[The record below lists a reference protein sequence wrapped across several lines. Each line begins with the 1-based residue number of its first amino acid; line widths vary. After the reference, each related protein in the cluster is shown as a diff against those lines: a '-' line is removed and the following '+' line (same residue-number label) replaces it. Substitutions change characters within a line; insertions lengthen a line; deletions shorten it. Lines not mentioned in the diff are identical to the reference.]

1 MMSFAL
7 GSTAI
12 SRMKLAMC
20 WLVWDCLFRMRFGCC
35 WFASRQTRP
44 SHLISIEHS
53 PTLKSKSL
61 EGLPE
66 ENQEKYSTGLKRMD
80 RIQQLNYEKDFR
92 IAFLEIKGDGFQR
105 LFERLMSKAHPNDFM
120 ACRPWGKV
128 GDRKNDGY
136 LPSARI
142 LFQSYAPNELSAAEA
157 IKKINEDFEGAKDHW
172 EQHFDEWTFV
182 HNAPDGRLGPHIIE
196 ALAKLRQDN
205 PQIRIG
211 HCGYEEMLAKF
222 RQLSLQ
228 DLESWFGPSL
238 TMEANVNLGYSDLM
252 AVLSHISV
260 TPVPTTSEVKDV
272 SRGKI
277 EANLL
282 SQAVADFLKIGMQK
296 SPLVAQ
302 FFNNWKNPTYGE
314 QIAQTFKREYIA
326 LRDSAPLLHPDEI
339 FGRLEAWAGGSA
351 NTTPTHKAAVLAV
364 MAYLFDKCEIFE
376 DAQTVGTA

>member
-1 MMSFAL
+1 
-7 GSTAI
+7 
-12 SRMKLAMC
+12 
-20 WLVWDCLFRMRFGCC
+20 
-35 WFASRQTRP
+35 
-44 SHLISIEHS
+44 
-53 PTLKSKSL
+53 
-61 EGLPE
+61 
-66 ENQEKYSTGLKRMD
+66 MD

-92 IAFLEIKGDGFQR
+92 IAFLESKGDGFQR
-105 LFERLMSKAHPNDFM
+105 LFEKLMSKVHPADFM
-120 ACRPWGKV
+120 ACRPWGNV

-142 LFQSYAPNELSAAEA
+142 LFQSYAPNELSANEA
-157 IKKINEDFEGAKDHW
+157 IKKINEDFEGAKEHW
-172 EQHFDEWTFV
+172 EKYFDEWTFV

-196 ALAKLRQDN
+196 ELAKLGQKN
-205 PQIRIG
+205 PKITIS

-238 TMEANVNLGYSDLM
+238 TMEANVNLGYSDLI
-252 AVLSHISV
+252 AVLTHISI
-260 TPVPTTSEVKDV
+260 TPVPKTSDVKDV

-302 FFNNWKNPTYGE
+302 FFNGWKTPTYGE
-314 QIAQTFKREYIA
+314 QIAQAFKSQYIA
-326 LRDSAPLLHPDEI
+326 LRDGLPQLHPDEI
-339 FGRLEAWAGGSA
+339 FGRLEVWAGGTD
-351 NTTPTHKAAVLAV
+351 NHTPMHKAAVLAV

-376 DAQTVGTA
+376 DAQAMEET